1 MKASIELEKI
11 DNIENLKIPDS
22 KSVSICS
29 EKV

>member
-11 DNIENLKIPDS
+11 DNIENYKIPDS
-22 KSVSICS
+22 KSVSISS